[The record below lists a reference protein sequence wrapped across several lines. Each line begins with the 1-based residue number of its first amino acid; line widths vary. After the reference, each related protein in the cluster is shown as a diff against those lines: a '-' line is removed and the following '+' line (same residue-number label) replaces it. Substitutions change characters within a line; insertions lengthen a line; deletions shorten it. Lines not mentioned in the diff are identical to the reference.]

1 MFTLKVRRRLRAQAS
16 LVDVLGS
23 SWIFAVLAIAGI
35 ALLIGVA
42 HAVTNGITYEHE
54 VASVHNVVTALERD
68 KLASQA
74 AFVPATDLAGVSNA
88 DGHEFDLYQQGLHH
102 NGHFFAYCF
111 TAAAGECQPSQPLD
125 TLAVYTYAWASLPR
139 NGGHAPSISIYR
151 PPSSGLTGFSVHDYF
166 GGPALV
172 AHFAGIAALNA
183 KTPFASSCVP
193 KVYHWGYPVTPAPGG
208 YPALVS
214 ATCRAFRATLTD
226 GRFSESIGL
235 TDQHIPFVQTV
246 IIGTATPTPMPLRA
260 APDPLHFSSPVAAM
274 QSFQASESNYG
285 NRVTVPAQQYSIA
298 GCSGIAQV
306 APSGGSIAPS
316 YNGSAGVTNVQV
328 LPVVSPAPNGAS
340 CAVDVTDNTP
350 QTTSVP
356 VSIGDTFA
364 PSAQG
369 YAVNFTGSST
379 VAPIVTKEQNYAVG
393 PSQGGR
399 GGFIFRYYSS
409 EAPTGICSSPN
420 AANATVSSDGT
431 LTVAQQWSVPM
442 SGAGVCT
449 AVFEDA
455 YGRMFA
461 AQVQANALAMKTWP
475 AYLEVGANGSS
486 LGQSGSSLVAMV
498 QMPHQGLLASLTAR
512 VGPWINNALG
522 GGVAEACIFCSPSPI
537 STATPANNC
546 KTNPFGCP
554 TPSPTP
560 SPTLTP
566 SGLTTPK
573 PGSPAS
579 CFWIVIDPGPAG
591 QMEYY
596 CPSPAP
602 GATAPPPPSI
612 IPGPCYAKALT
623 GPGGTPDLTLANM
636 PATIQ
641 NALDSALGISGLA
654 VDSSGCIDE
663 LNTTANAW
671 EPVPKFGGLAYEPSN
686 TAKLYNIGN
695 SSTCGSNVF
704 SGPWQPAS
712 QTGVAALLDV
722 VGGSTGGSCT
732 IDLTDGS
739 TSNPVP
745 DAGQVQVGVV
755 ASVGCVVGTA
765 CGVNIVQRGL
775 WCSPMGAGLYVSGY
789 HSVETVYQSTNGG
802 NTWTQTYT
810 ANNSLNFGHASSCG
824 TTVAP
829 PLPSPPGPIDWTQNN
844 QAFQTNGSWTPT
856 NPPTYVTSHFG

>member
-226 GRFSESIGL
+226 GRFSEAIGL

-246 IIGTATPTPMPLRA
+246 IIGTATPTPMPLLA
-260 APDPLHFSSPVAAM
+260 APNPLHFSSPVAPV

-399 GGFIFRYYSS
+399 GGFIFRYYSTVT
-409 EAPTGICSSPN
+409 PTGICSPPN

-475 AYLEVGANGSS
+475 AGGIVEAASGSTLAMLPMHEPLIAELFGAAMADALTTGCKAVAIQSGTYPTSYTPATTTSLPAAAQALLANAVGGPYTVDATGCVLQNGTPAAQAPVIAYVPNDTSATTPTYNPNTLGCSNVAS
-486 LGQSGSSLVAMV
+486 LGQVNPTNASGAQVLIPVLPGSNAGSCTVTVATTPAQASAPAGGSGLVPV
-498 QMPHQGLLASLTAR
+498 GV
-512 VGPWINNALG
+512 VGP
-522 GGVAEACIFCSPSPI
+522 
-537 STATPANNC
+537 
-546 KTNPFGCP
+546 CP
-554 TPSPTP
+554 TGTSVLPIGVGCFAPPALSLGVWSCGKNGTNA
-560 SPTLTP
+560 
-566 SGLTTPK
+566 SGTSTTTYGFTIGP
-573 PGSPAS
+573 
-579 CFWIVIDPGPAG
+579 IVAK
-591 QMEYY
+591 
-596 CPSPAP
+596 
-602 GATAPPPPSI
+602 TAPPQVPSSVGI
-612 IPGPCYAKALT
+612 VSGVDSAYSGPIFTRT
-623 GPGGTPDLTLANM
+623 GPG
-636 PATIQ
+636 
-641 NALDSALGISGLA
+641 
-654 VDSSGCIDE
+654 
-663 LNTTANAW
+663 
-671 EPVPKFGGLAYEPSN
+671 
-686 TAKLYNIGN
+686 
-695 SSTCGSNVF
+695 
-704 SGPWQPAS
+704 
-712 QTGVAALLDV
+712 
-722 VGGSTGGSCT
+722 
-732 IDLTDGS
+732 
-739 TSNPVP
+739 
-745 DAGQVQVGVV
+745 
-755 ASVGCVVGTA
+755 
-765 CGVNIVQRGL
+765 
-775 WCSPMGAGLYVSGY
+775 
-789 HSVETVYQSTNGG
+789 TVYVYAFTESKSPG
-802 NTWTQTYT
+802 NYCKPIIM
-810 ANNSLNFGHASSCG
+810 SSYSYDG
-824 TTVAP
+824 IT
-829 PLPSPPGPIDWTQNN
+829 LK
-844 QAFQTNGSWTPT
+844 
-856 NPPTYVTSHFG
+856 